1 MQLTVPHFAVF
12 YIQFGITYSNI
23 VVFILFS
30 SFSAKTLFALS
41 FFLYFSFSSI
51 FFVRSKGYWNCQ
63 TACRERFY
71 IGKMDSKT
79 KIFLSLFTVF
89 STLIANVFIC
99 SLSITNNMRIS
110 FNLLRKLTSPSIY
123 LWRISL
129 MFAYGL
135 TMWKNMQL
143 QSAFLNQMRSK
154 EYLWC
159 FFMQKQWYSM
169 CCHAHCLNNAEEKN
183 PSTSMKVN

>member
-12 YIQFGITYSNI
+12 YIKFGITYSNI

-71 IGKMDSKT
+71 IGKMDLKT
-79 KIFLSLFTVF
+79 KTFLSLSTVF
-89 STLIANVFIC
+89 STLIANVSFIFFWFFLQFLFALFQSQIIC
-99 SLSITNNMRIS
+99 V
-110 FNLLRKLTSPSIY
+110 FLLICWEN
-123 LWRISL
+123 WRHRQ
-129 MFAYGL
+129 F
-135 TMWKNMQL
+135 T
-143 QSAFLNQMRSK
+143 FE
-154 EYLWC
+154 EYL
-159 FFMQKQWYSM
+159 S
-169 CCHAHCLNNAEEKN
+169 CLHMAWRCEKICN
-183 PSTSMKVN
+183 CKVHF